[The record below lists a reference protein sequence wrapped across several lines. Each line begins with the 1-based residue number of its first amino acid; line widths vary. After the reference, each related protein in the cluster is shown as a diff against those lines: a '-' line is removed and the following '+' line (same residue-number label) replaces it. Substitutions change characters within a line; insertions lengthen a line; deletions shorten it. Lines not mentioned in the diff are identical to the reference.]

1 MNQKEKECIGDF
13 LLSQLL
19 EGFEQLGTWE
29 DTNKEIFDYV
39 LEMLSAKAENIRVE
53 VMYKAAW
60 LGFYI
65 GFSSGMKFPELLDSI
80 IAEEKSEEV
89 TA

>member
-1 MNQKEKECIGDF
+1 MNQAEKECIGNF

-19 EGFEQLGTWE
+19 EGFEQLDTWE
-29 DTNKEIFDYV
+29 DTDKEISDYV
-39 LEMLSAKAENIRVE
+39 LKILTAKADNIRVE
-53 VMYKAAW
+53 IMYKAAW

-80 IAEEKSEEV
+80 IVEEKSEGV